1 MDTRTLLLYAELNG
15 RVFLRS
21 HLRSSFLYT
30 FCQAQHH
37 NTSTFF
43 WVAAT
48 SQQIPTRT
56 KLVIWGVPYTH
67 DGTPPILLDTIRS
80 SCRPDLAKLASSG
93 TVSSNMCTHT
103 LTKHPNDSKPAS
115 NVGPPTLDIPVACLR
130 HRLLGAHTGPSDDAF
145 IILAIICTLV
155 VQKIVRCP
163 GYPTQNRYTYRGT
176 VQRHGSSTF
185 GSLN

>member
-1 MDTRTLLLYAELNG
+1 MLYHIFGVSYYGYQLPRRYEYPGMPQFPAG
-15 RVFLRS
+15 FFLRS
-21 HLRSSFLYT
+21 NLRSSFLYA
-30 FCQAQHH
+30 FCQPRAP

-103 LTKHPNDSKPAS
+103 LTKHPNDTKLGSIIGTSP
-115 NVGPPTLDIPVACLR
+115 LDIMVACLR

-145 IILAIICTLV
+145 IVLAIICTLV
-155 VQKIVRCP
+155 ARVV
-163 GYPTQNRYTYRGT
+163 
-176 VQRHGSSTF
+176 
-185 GSLN
+185 

>member
-1 MDTRTLLLYAELNG
+1 MCESEVSVRPFVIWILQ
-15 RVFLRS
+15 FLRS
-21 HLRSSFLYT
+21 TLRSSFLCT
-30 FCQAQHH
+30 FCSAHHH
-37 NTSTFF
+37 NTSTF
-43 WVAAT
+43 WGVAAT

-56 KLVIWGVPYTH
+56 KLVIWGVTYTH

-115 NVGPPTLDIPVACLR
+115 NVGPPTLDNPVACLR

-145 IILAIICTLV
+145 IVLAIICTLV
-155 VQKIVRCP
+155 VQNTKYRYGILVR
-163 GYPTQNRYTYRGT
+163 
-176 VQRHGSSTF
+176 
-185 GSLN
+185 